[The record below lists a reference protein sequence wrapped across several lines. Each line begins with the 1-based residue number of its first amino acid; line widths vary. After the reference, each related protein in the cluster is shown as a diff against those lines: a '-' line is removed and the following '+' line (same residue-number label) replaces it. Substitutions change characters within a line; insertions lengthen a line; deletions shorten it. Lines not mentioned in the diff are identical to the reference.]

1 LTGIVIARCNGN
13 RRAPGRRRACARCAE
28 KKLTIGV
35 LHRVEELADRKE
47 NFVPP
52 HARTYERMVPL
63 AQVLGACLGTGP
75 ASKKVAEK
83 YRLMLGALGPELSSF
98 AKYQFPTSRPAPESA
113 LPKASAASGRGN
125 CKSAL
130 GTTAN
135 TGKYEYLFDAM

>member
-1 LTGIVIARCNGN
+1 VQWEPSRT
-13 RRAPGRRRACARCAE
+13 RAASGLCPVCG

-83 YRLMLGALGPELSSF
+83 YRLMLGALGPELSVLREVSISDIK
-98 AKYQFPTSRPAPESA
+98 ACAGERIAEGIRRVRAGELQISA
-113 LPKASAASGRGN
+113 GYDGEY
-125 CKSAL
+125 
-130 GTTAN
+130 
-135 TGKYEYLFDAM
+135 GKVRIFV